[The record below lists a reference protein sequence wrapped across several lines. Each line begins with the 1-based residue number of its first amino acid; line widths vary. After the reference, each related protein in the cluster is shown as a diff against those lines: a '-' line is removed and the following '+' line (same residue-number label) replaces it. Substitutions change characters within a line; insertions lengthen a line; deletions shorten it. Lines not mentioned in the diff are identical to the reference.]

1 MKEKIITPK
10 YLYTLG
16 TILHVLEFKLF
27 KKKPLNIY
35 THSAL
40 FYMRWSLNLKK
51 KKEKKK
57 KKEDKY

>member
-16 TILHVLEFKLF
+16 TILHVLEFKL
-27 KKKPLNIY
+27 
-35 THSAL
+35 
-40 FYMRWSLNLKK
+40 LKK
-51 KKEKKK
+51 TPKYLYTLGIILHALEFKLKKEKRK